1 MRGPIGNWDQI
12 YLWYHFAVQ
21 ASAGHLA
28 VFTNNDRPIV
38 IAAQGD
44 FVPATSDP
52 VQGLLFSRVLH
63 KNFNPPAIADPE
75 VVGLTGA
82 KRLKVRRR

>member
-1 MRGPIGNWDQI
+1 MRGPIGNRDQI
-12 YLWYHFAVQ
+12 YLWYYFAVQ
-21 ASAGHLA
+21 ASAGHQA

-44 FVPATSDP
+44 FVPATGNP

-63 KNFNPPAIADPE
+63 KNFNPPAAADPE
-75 VVGLTGA
+75 AAGLSGA
-82 KRLKVRRR
+82 QRLNIRRR

>member
-12 YLWYHFAVQ
+12 YLRYRFAVQ
-21 ASAGHLA
+21 ASAGHQA

-44 FVPATSDP
+44 FVPAASDP
-52 VQGLLFSRVLH
+52 VQGLLFLRVLH

-75 VVGLTGA
+75 VAGLTGA
-82 KRLKVRRR
+82 KRLNVRRR